1 MECVK
6 KIVYIGDENC
16 LKCGKPLDVDDKEYC
31 HDCAKTKHIFDRSA
45 AVFPYSDGLK
55 QSIYRFKYKGCREY
69 GKWYAVQMAD
79 KLGRLIK
86 IWSPDVIVPVPMYAK
101 KQRARGYNQAEII
114 ACELGKIIHVPV
126 STQFLKRNKNTVP
139 MKEVSEHDRSKNLEN
154 AFIADKNV
162 VKYKKILLVDDIYT
176 TGATLDACAAVLKKY
191 GVEKVYGAC
200 LCIGRGMS

>member
-1 MECVK
+1 
-6 KIVYIGDENC
+6 
-16 LKCGKPLDVDDKEYC
+16 
-31 HDCAKTKHIFDRSA
+31 
-45 AVFPYSDGLK
+45 
-55 QSIYRFKYKGCREY
+55 
-69 GKWYAVQMAD
+69 MAD

-114 ACELGKIIHVPV
+114 ACELGKIMHVPV
-126 STQFLKRNKNTVP
+126 NTQFLKRNKNTVP
-139 MKEVSEHDRSKNLEN
+139 MKEVSGHDRSKNLEN

>member
-1 MECVK
+1 M
-6 KIVYIGDENC
+6 
-16 LKCGKPLDVDDKEYC
+16 
-31 HDCAKTKHIFDRSA
+31 
-45 AVFPYSDGLK
+45 
-55 QSIYRFKYKGCREY
+55 
-69 GKWYAVQMAD
+69 
-79 KLGRLIK
+79 
-86 IWSPDVIVPVPMYAK
+86 IVPVPMYAK

-114 ACELGKIIHVPV
+114 ACELGKIIHIPV
-126 STQFLKRNKNTVP
+126 NTRFLKRNKNTVP
-139 MKEVSEHDRSKNLEN
+139 MKEVSGRDRSKNLEN

>member
-1 MECVK
+1 MPAGLRQQGICSECVK
-6 KIVYIGDENC
+6 KIVYIGDESC

-45 AVFPYSDGLK
+45 AVFSYSDGLK

-79 KLGRLIK
+79 KLGMLIK

-114 ACELGKIIHVPV
+114 ACELGKIIHIPV
-126 STQFLKRNKNTVP
+126 NTRFLKRNKNTVP
-139 MKEVSEHDRSKNLEN
+139 MKEVSGHDRSKNLEN

-176 TGATLDACAAVLKKY
+176 TGATLDACAAVLK
-191 GVEKVYGAC
+191 
-200 LCIGRGMS
+200 